1 MAIKKE
7 NIWADQYNANY
18 TSDPLTNWPP
28 NQALESYSK
37 VTWKWRE
44 SAWNWRGTEHV

>member
-18 TSDPLTNWPP
+18 TSDPLTNWP
-28 NQALESYSK
+28 NQALKSYSK